1 MEDTLLNL
9 PEFVTSFAEAQIS
22 QELSERYYRVLSSY
36 FGSELAKLYE
46 RNDNAL
52 LVTNDQNL
60 LANQVRNKLEKL
72 ETNFVAFIQRKL
84 DSQQEQSMT
93 AKIKKL

>member
-22 QELSERYYRVLSSY
+22 QELGERYYRVLSSY
-36 FGSELAKLYE
+36 FGTELAKLYE

-52 LVTNDQNL
+52 LVTNNQNL
-60 LANQVRNKLEKL
+60 FANLVRNRLEKL
-72 ETNFVAFIQRKL
+72 ETNFVAFIQRIL
-84 DSQQEQSMT
+84 DSQQEQSMN
-93 AKIKKL
+93 AKIK